1 VCPFCQV
8 LLSGCRCV
16 ELDCWDGDDGLPVIY
31 HGYTLTT
38 KIPFRV
44 RSFTT
49 QHLITCRLTVSSG
62 GQWLKCYIRAGELYN
77 VIIINL
83 RVLELQKYH
92 YNHTVNIPQAV
103 TQDRNSVAQTWSVCY
118 KRITQ
123 FYLPPTHEPFK
134 YIQVCP
140 PPCLW
145 SCAFH

>member
-1 VCPFCQV
+1 
-8 LLSGCRCV
+8 
-16 ELDCWDGDDGLPVIY
+16 
-31 HGYTLTT
+31 
-38 KIPFRV
+38 
-44 RSFTT
+44 
-49 QHLITCRLTVSSG
+49 
-62 GQWLKCYIRAGELYN
+62 LKCYIRAGELYN

-140 PPCLW
+140 PPVFVVVCL
-145 SCAFH
+145 SLAL